1 MPEFPKNQVQI
12 VALAHRMLDGYVL
25 HQADFPSFSYFPLKG
40 KLNAFIY
47 YQRHQAETK
56 GALRVATK
64 SKEEKFAI
72 LKRTMKDCLKK
83 SEVDAAANPEKL
95 ALIGWGPRH
104 SPQPIAAPSQPVNL
118 RSIAESADTIRLQ
131 WLSPQA
137 ETGGPVRNYIVQRRQ
152 QPEGA
157 GQFGEWSI
165 VGTSLNNEI
174 TLTDQPR
181 GIQLEYQVKA
191 VNTGGISTPSNTVAI
206 VL

>member
-12 VALAHRMLDGYVL
+12 VTLARRMLDGYAL
-25 HQADFPSFSYFPLKG
+25 HVADFPSFDYFALLG
-40 KLNAFIY
+40 KTSMFIY
-47 YQRHQAETK
+47 YQRLQAETR

-64 SKEEKFAI
+64 SKKDKLAI

-83 SEVDAAANPEKL
+83 SEVDAADNPDKL
-95 ALIGWGPRH
+95 AYIGWGPRH
-104 SPQPIAAPSQPVNL
+104 SPQPVAAPSQPVNL
-118 RSIAESADTIRLQ
+118 RSIAESADTILLQ

-137 ETGGPVRNYIVQRRQ
+137 ETGGPVRNYIVQRRR

-157 GQFGEWSI
+157 SQFGAWQLA
-165 VGTSLNNEI
+165 GTLFNNEI

-191 VNTGGISTPSNTVAI
+191 VNTGGISPSSNTVAI

>member
-12 VALAHRMLDGYVL
+12 AALARRMLEGFL
-25 HQADFPSFSYFPLKG
+25 LNQADFPSFNFNLLSG
-40 KLNAFIY
+40 KYRIY
-47 YQRHQAETK
+47 RGRKKAQTK
-56 GALRVATK
+56 AMGALRLATK
-64 SKEEKFAI
+64 SKTDKLAI

-83 SEVDAAANPEKL
+83 SEVDAADNPEKL

-104 SPQPIAAPSQPVNL
+104 SPQPIAAPGQPVNL
-118 RSIAESADTIRLQ
+118 RSIAESADTILLQ
-131 WLSPQA
+131 WLSPQVG
-137 ETGGPVRNYIVQRRQ
+137 TGGPVRNYIVQRRQ

-157 GQFGEWSI
+157 GQFGEWQLA
-165 VGTSLNNEI
+165 GTLFNNEI

-191 VNTGGISTPSNTVAI
+191 VNTGGISPPSNTLAV